1 MRLYPGIYL
10 RGRGQL
16 PFIVF
21 ILEGRCFLFYIQNE
35 AKRRV
40 AIEIIAMKP
49 FTPQE
54 AQSFVELHCCSV
66 GDFGLEGDLCA
77 SASSQERGCRGSV
90 RTSSASR
97 SIMRSIDIRTSL
109 VAIPEPRCSSLTAS
123 MAI

>member
-1 MRLYPGIYL
+1 MRIYPGMYL

-16 PFIVF
+16 PFIVL
-21 ILEGRCFLFYIQNE
+21 ILEGRCALLDEQNE

-40 AIEIIAMKP
+40 AVEVIAMKP
-49 FTPQE
+49 LTPQE
-54 AQSFVELHCCSV
+54 TQSFIELHCCSV

-77 SASSQERGCRGSV
+77 SAKTPEPSGCGSV
-90 RTSSASR
+90 GTSSASR
-97 SIMRSIDIRTSL
+97 SIMRSMDIRTSL